1 VKTTDVKIWVI
12 RQKTGRKRPCW
23 EIRWVTAKEAHST
36 TRRTKAL
43 AETFWS
49 DLKQAAKN
57 GEEFDIE
64 TGLPDSMAKPE
75 PEPEPEKLRTFLML
89 AQEFVTRQWPHAA
102 PKTRDGLTDALATV
116 MPALTREVPGTPK
129 PGTLRTALRS
139 YILLPQEKRPEP
151 TAQVTQVLRWLESAS
166 LPIADL
172 GEARV
177 VLSAL
182 DALALKLDGKTAGAT
197 TINRKRAVFHS
208 VLEYAVQIGDLDS
221 NPLHKVKW
229 TPPKTSETVDPRV
242 VVNPDQAA
250 SLLVAVTYVGRRGR
264 GKRLMAFFACMY
276 YAAMRPA
283 EVIGLRSQDC
293 WLPPAGWGKITLA
306 KSRPE
311 VNRKWT
317 DSGDAHE
324 ERGLKHRATDDV
336 RPVPIP
342 PILVKILRAH
352 IEEHGVGR
360 DGRIFRSERGKP
372 VASTAYTE
380 VWQDAR
386 LLAFT
391 PEQAASPL
399 AGRPYDL
406 RHAAVSLWLNGGV
419 SPTEIAN
426 RAGHS
431 VEVLLR
437 VYAKC
442 VSGQEEIANRRI
454 EEILSPDH
462 CDATDDL
469 AGLRHVTTPE
479 DQAPRR

>member
-1 VKTTDVKIWVI
+1 MLDRWRTSRPGTRPPGTCLTSRLNDDLI
-12 RQKTGRKRPCW
+12 TACLPPTPGR
-23 EIRWVTAKEAHST
+23 
-36 TRRTKAL
+36 
-43 AETFWS
+43 
-49 DLKQAAKN
+49 
-57 GEEFDIE
+57 G
-64 TGLPDSMAKPE
+64 
-75 PEPEPEKLRTFLML
+75 
-89 AQEFVTRQWPHAA
+89 AA
-102 PKTRDGLTDALATV
+102 PAAARADSDGL
-116 MPALTREVPGTPK
+116 
-129 PGTLRTALRS
+129 
-139 YILLPQEKRPEP
+139 
-151 TAQVTQVLRWLESAS
+151 
-166 LPIADL
+166 AD
-172 GEARV
+172 
-177 VLSAL
+177 
-182 DALALKLDGKTAGAT
+182 DDGGAT

-242 VVNPDQAA
+242 VVNPAQAA
-250 SLLVAVTYVGRRGR
+250 SLLVAVTYVGTRGR

-283 EVIGLRSQDC
+283 EVTGLRSQDC
-293 WLPPAGWGKITLA
+293 WLPPAGWGRITLA

-324 ERGLKHRATDDV
+324 ERGLKHRANDDV

-342 PILVKILRAH
+342 PILVKILREH
-352 IEEHGVGR
+352 IKEHGTGP

-406 RHAAVSLWLNGGV
+406 RH
-419 SPTEIAN
+419 
-426 RAGHS
+426 
-431 VEVLLR
+431 
-437 VYAKC
+437 
-442 VSGQEEIANRRI
+442 
-454 EEILSPDH
+454 
-462 CDATDDL
+462 
-469 AGLRHVTTPE
+469 
-479 DQAPRR
+479 